1 MAISLFDK
9 LKTELAGAGIQQ
21 RTKESQDWFVNR
33 VRGIRRINEVN
44 FLKDPNLVRK
54 TRFFP
59 GYMYHFT
66 YDPKTKETLPFY
78 DTFPLILAVA
88 PAPGGFYGINLH
100 YLKPLTRVVLLDK
113 LMDIVNKT
121 EFDEKTR
128 FKLNYSVLS
137 NARRFKEFAPCFKHY
152 LTTNITSRL
161 MMVPSQEWETAI
173 FLPTEKFEGAK
184 KNQVWA
190 DSRRKILTR

>member
-9 LKTELAGAGIQQ
+9 LRTELAGAGVEA
-21 RTKESQDWFVNR
+21 RTRESQQWFTDR
-33 VRGIRRINEVN
+33 VRGIKRINEVT

-78 DTFPLILAVA
+78 DTFPLILAVG

-100 YLKPLTRVVLLDK
+100 YLKPLTRAIFLDK
-113 LMDIVNKT
+113 LMVIANKT

-128 FKLNYSVLS
+128 FKLNYSILS
-137 NARRFKEFAPCFKHY
+137 NAKRFKEFAPCFKHY
-152 LTTNITSRL
+152 LTNNITSRL

-173 FLPTEKFEGAK
+173 FLPTEKFQGAR
-184 KNQVWA
+184 KNQVWV
-190 DSRRKILTR
+190 DSRRKILGR

>member
-1 MAISLFDK
+1 MAISLFEK
-9 LKTELAGAGIQQ
+9 LRSELTSAGIER
-21 RTKESQDWFVNR
+21 RTKESQQWFTER
-33 VRGIRRINEVN
+33 VRGIKRINEAT
-44 FLKDPNLVRK
+44 FLKDPTLVRK

-66 YDPKTKETLPFY
+66 YDPKGKETLPND
-78 DTFPLILAVA
+78 DTLPLILAVG

-100 YLKPLTRVVLLDK
+100 YLKPTTRAVFLDK
-113 LMDIVNKT
+113 LMTIANKT

-128 FKLNYSVLS
+128 LKLTYSLLS
-137 NARRFKEFAPCFKHY
+137 SARQFKEFAPCFKHY
-152 LTTNITSRL
+152 LTTNITSKL

-173 FLPTEKFEGAK
+173 FLPTEKFQGAR

-190 DSRRKILTR
+190 DSRKRILGR

>member
-1 MAISLFDK
+1 MAISLFEK
-9 LKTELAGAGIQQ
+9 LRSELTSAGIER
-21 RTKESQDWFVNR
+21 RTKESQQWFTER
-33 VRGIRRINEVN
+33 VRGIKRINEAT
-44 FLKDPNLVRK
+44 FLKDPTLVRK

-66 YDPKTKETLPFY
+66 YDPKGKETLPYY
-78 DTFPLILAVA
+78 DTLPLILAVG

-100 YLKPLTRVVLLDK
+100 YLKPTTRAVFLDK
-113 LMDIVNKT
+113 LMTIANKT

-128 FKLNYSVLS
+128 LKLTYSLLS
-137 NARRFKEFAPCFKHY
+137 SARQFKEFAPCFKHY
-152 LTTNITSRL
+152 LTTNITSKL

-173 FLPTEKFEGAK
+173 FLPTEKFQGAR

-190 DSRRKILTR
+190 DSRKRILGR

>member
-9 LKTELAGAGIQQ
+9 LRTELTSAGIEA
-21 RTKESQDWFVNR
+21 RSKDSQKWFTDR
-33 VRGIRRINEVN
+33 VRGIKRINEVS

-66 YDPKTKETLPFY
+66 YDPKTKESLPFY

-100 YLKPLTRVVLLDK
+100 YLKPLTRAIFLDK
-113 LMDIVNKT
+113 LMVIANKT

-128 FKLNYSVLS
+128 FKLNYSLL
-137 NARRFKEFAPCFKHY
+137 NGAKRFKEFAPCFKHY
-152 LTTNITSRL
+152 LTTNITSKL

-173 FLPTEKFEGAK
+173 FLPTEKFQGAK
-184 KNQVWA
+184 KNQVWV
-190 DSRRKILTR
+190 DSRRKILGR

>member
-9 LKTELAGAGIQQ
+9 LRTELTSAGISA
-21 RTKESQDWFVNR
+21 RTKESQDWYTNR
-33 VRGIRRINEVN
+33 IRGIRRINEAT
-44 FLKDPNLVRK
+44 FLKDANLVHK
-54 TRFFP
+54 NRFFP

-66 YDPKTKETLPFY
+66 YDPKTKEQLPYY

-100 YLKPLTRVVLLDK
+100 YLKPLTRVVFLDK
-113 LMDIVNKT
+113 LMAIASKT

-128 FKLNYSVLS
+128 FKLNYSLL
-137 NARRFKEFAPCFKHY
+137 NNTRRFKEFAPCFKHY

-173 FLPTEKFEGAK
+173 FLPTEKFEGAR

-190 DSRRKILTR
+190 DSKKKLLRR

>member
-1 MAISLFDK
+1 MAISLFEN
-9 LKTELAGAGIQQ
+9 LKTELTEAGIQA
-21 RTKESQDWFVNR
+21 RTKDSQKWFTER
-33 VRGIRRINEVN
+33 IRGIRRINEAT

-66 YDPKTKETLPFY
+66 YDPKTKETLPYY

-100 YLKPLTRVVLLDK
+100 YLKPITRAIFLDK
-113 LMDIVNKT
+113 LMSIANKT

-128 FKLNYSVLS
+128 FKLNYSLLD
-137 NARRFKEFAPCFKHY
+137 NAKRFKEFAPCFKHY
-152 LTTNITSRL
+152 LTTNITSKL
-161 MMVPSQEWETAI
+161 MMVPSREWETAI
-173 FLPTEKFEGAK
+173 FLPTERFHGARK
-184 KNQVWA
+184 QQVWV
-190 DSRRKILTR
+190 DSRKRITGR

>member
-1 MAISLFDK
+1 MAISLFNK
-9 LKTELAGAGIQQ
+9 LKSELASAGIEA
-21 RTKESQDWFVNR
+21 RTKDSQKWFTNR
-33 VRGIRRINEVN
+33 IKGITRINEVS

-88 PAPGGFYGINLH
+88 PAPGGFYGVNLH
-100 YLKPLTRVVLLDK
+100 YLAPATRALFLDK
-113 LMDIVNKT
+113 LMDIANKT

-128 FKLNYSVLS
+128 FRLNYNLLS
-137 NARRFKEFAPCFKHY
+137 SSRRFKEFAPCFKHY

-173 FLPTEKFEGAK
+173 FLPTEKFQGASKRTVWKDSK
-184 KNQVWA
+184 K
-190 DSRRKILTR
+190 KILKV

>member
-9 LKTELAGAGIQQ
+9 LRTELTSAGISA
-21 RTKESQDWFVNR
+21 RTKESQDWYTNR
-33 VRGIRRINEVN
+33 IRGIRRINEAS
-44 FLKDPNLVRK
+44 FLKDPTLIRK
-54 TRFFP
+54 NRFFP

-100 YLKPLTRVVLLDK
+100 YLKPLTRVVFLDK
-113 LMDIVNKT
+113 LMAIASKT

-128 FKLNYSVLS
+128 FKLNYSLL
-137 NARRFKEFAPCFKHY
+137 NNTRQFKEFAPCFKHY
-152 LTTNITSRL
+152 LTTNITSKL

-173 FLPTEKFEGAK
+173 FLPTEKFEGAR

-190 DSRRKILTR
+190 DSKKKLLRR

>member
-1 MAISLFDK
+1 MAISLFEK
-9 LKTELAGAGIQQ
+9 LGTELTRAGIE
-21 RTKESQDWFVNR
+21 RRSKESQEWFTNR
-33 VRGIRRINEVN
+33 VRGIKRINEVS

-78 DTFPLILAVA
+78 DTFPLILAVG

-100 YLKPLTRVVLLDK
+100 YLKPLTRVVLMDK
-113 LMDIVNKT
+113 LMTIVNKK

-128 FKLNYSVLS
+128 FKLNYSLLS
-137 NARRFKEFAPCFKHY
+137 ATRRFKEFAPCFKHY
-152 LTTNITSRL
+152 LTTNITSKL

-173 FLPTEKFEGAK
+173 FLPTEKFEGARK
-184 KNQVWA
+184 QQVWI
-190 DSRRKILTR
+190 DSKKRILRR

>member
-1 MAISLFDK
+1 MAISLFNK
-9 LKTELAGAGIQQ
+9 LKSELASAGIEA
-21 RTKESQDWFVNR
+21 RTKDSQKWFTNR
-33 VRGIRRINEVN
+33 IKGITRINEAS
-44 FLKDPNLVRK
+44 FLRDPNLVRK

-88 PAPGGFYGINLH
+88 PAPGGFYGVNLH
-100 YLKPLTRVVLLDK
+100 YINPLTRALFLDK
-113 LMDIVNKT
+113 LMDIANKT

-128 FKLNYSVLS
+128 FRLNYNLLS
-137 NARRFKEFAPCFKHY
+137 SSRRFKEFAPCFKHY

-173 FLPTEKFEGAK
+173 FLPTEKFQGASKRTVWKDSK
-184 KNQVWA
+184 K
-190 DSRRKILTR
+190 KILKV